1 MAPKSG
7 NQRNYDA
14 ELAKARW
21 EKMNNH
27 PAGYWTELAKQ
38 NRQSGKTLADTRF
51 TSTADGSSGYYPAQ
65 SSLLDTLV
73 TGTMHAIPASFGW
86 RTPYEDGQSKTDP
99 SKREWLTGPD
109 LAKAGFGPRAVRT
122 TADIANAAGDL
133 VAAPK
138 FAIPAYMAGFSDN
151 PWVQIGGVATGATA
165 QAYGGK
171 IAKKIAPNAGR
182 QITRTAVRHLGANG
196 TRTVAGALKTAGKA
210 TKVVGPVSAVLMN
223 GAEIINPTTQLR
235 DELQNEAEWIRR
247 QGQYGRG
254 WKAGTSRVLANFL
267 NNVDK
272 GVDAGSYVLAA
283 GTLNPEWLAL
293 SNGSNVRTVRGYM
306 DAFNNKSG
314 SKLEDMAMDVHRR
327 ELSFLDLHG
336 GGTVSADVPNLVY
349 QKATNVARG
358 NFGDPKRVGWSNERF
373 NDWRNSRRAEGMSEP
388 DIKREAERIRKK
400 YPYYFYQN
408 IPESMRTAT
417 EPQLFINGMAHEQKL
432 QEQIREKNRA
442 AGSW

>member
-21 EKMNNH
+21 ESMNNH
-27 PAGYWTELAKQ
+27 PAGYWNELAKQ
-38 NRQSGKTLADTRF
+38 NWQSGKTLADTRF
-51 TSTADGSSGYYPAQ
+51 TSTADGSDPYYPAQ
-65 SSLLDTLV
+65 SSMLDTLV
-73 TGTMHAIPASFGW
+73 TGTAHAVPAALGW
-86 RTPYEDGQSKTDP
+86 RTPYEEGQSKSDP
-99 SKREWLTGPD
+99 SKRERLTGPD
-109 LAKAGFGPRAVRT
+109 LAKAGFGPRMTRT
-122 TADIANAAGDL
+122 TADVVNMAGDV

-138 FAIPAYMAGFSDN
+138 FAIPTYVAGFSDN
-151 PWVQIGGVATGATA
+151 PWVQIGGVTAGATA

-171 IAKKIAPNAGR
+171 IARKIAPNAGR

-196 TRTVAGALKTAGKA
+196 TRTVAGALKTAGKV
-210 TKVVGPVSAVLMN
+210 TKAVGPVSAVLMN
-223 GAEIINPTTQLR
+223 GAEIINPETQLR

-254 WKAGTSRVLANFL
+254 WKAGTSRVLANVL

-306 DAFNNKSG
+306 NAFNNKSG
-314 SKLEDMAMDVHRR
+314 SDLESAAMGAHMDEMNGVDW
-327 ELSFLDLHG
+327 FG
-336 GGTVSADVPNLVY
+336 GGKVSADVPNLVF
-349 QKATNVARG
+349 QKATNIARG
-358 NFGDPKRVGWSNERF
+358 DFGDPKRVGWSNQLYS
-373 NDWRNSRRAEGMSEP
+373 DWRNSRRAEGMSEP
-388 DIKREAERIRKK
+388 EIKRESERIRKQ

-417 EPQLFINGMAHEQKL
+417 EKQLFRSGMENERQLQK
-432 QEQIREKNRA
+432 QIREANKA
-442 AGSW
+442 TVQ

>member
-65 SSLLDTLV
+65 SSMLDTLV
-73 TGTMHAIPASFGW
+73 TGTTHAIPASFGW
-86 RTPYEDGQSKTDP
+86 RTPYEEGQSKTDP
-99 SKREWLTGPD
+99 WRHERLTGPD
-109 LAKAGFGPRAVRT
+109 LAKAGFGPSVAKT
-122 TADIANAAGDL
+122 TADIANAAGD
-133 VAAPK
+133 VMVAPK
-138 FAIPAYMAGFSDN
+138 FAIPTYVAGFSDN
-151 PWVQIGGVATGATA
+151 PWVQIGGITAGATA

-182 QITRTAVRHLGANG
+182 QITSTAARYLGANG

-306 DAFNNKSG
+306 NALNNKSG
-314 SKLEDMAMDVHRR
+314 SDLESAAMGAHMR
-327 ELSFLDLHG
+327 EMNGFDWFG
-336 GGTVSADVPNLVY
+336 GGKVSADVPNLVY

-388 DIKREAERIRKK
+388 DIKREAERIRKQ

-417 EPQLFINGMAHEQKL
+417 ETQLFRNGMKNERQL
-432 QEQIREKNRA
+432 QSQIWEKNRA
-442 AGSW
+442 AGQ

>member
-27 PAGYWTELAKQ
+27 PAGYWNELAKQ
-38 NRQSGKTLADTRF
+38 NQQSGKPLVDTRF
-51 TSTADGSSGYYPAQ
+51 TSTADGSDPYYPAQ

-73 TGTMHAIPASFGW
+73 TGTTHAIPAAFGW

-109 LAKAGFGPRAVRT
+109 LAKAGFGPRAVKT
-122 TADIANAAGDL
+122 TADIANTAGDV

-165 QAYGGK
+165 QVYGGK
-171 IAKKIAPNAGR
+171 LAKKIAPNAGR

-196 TRTVAGALKTAGKA
+196 ARTVAGALKTAGKA
-210 TKVVGPVSAVLMN
+210 TKAVGPVSAVLMN

-235 DELQNEAEWIRR
+235 DELNNEAEWIRR

-254 WKAGTSRVLANFL
+254 LKAGTSRVLANVL

-272 GVDAGSYVLAA
+272 GVDASSYVLAA

-293 SNGSNVRTVRGYM
+293 ANGSNVRTIRGYM
-306 DAFNNKSG
+306 DALNNKSG
-314 SKLEDMAMDVHRR
+314 SDLESAAMGAHMD
-327 ELSFLDLHG
+327 EMNGFDWFG
-336 GGTVSADVPNLVY
+336 GGKVSADVPNLVY
-349 QKATNVARG
+349 QKATNVAKG

-373 NDWRNSRRAEGMSEP
+373 NDWRNARRAEGMSEQE
-388 DIKREAERIRKK
+388 IKREAERIRKQ

-417 EPQLFINGMAHEQKL
+417 ETQLFRNGMKNEQQL
-432 QEQIREKNRA
+432 QDQIREKNRA
-442 AGSW
+442 AGQ

>member
-21 EKMNNH
+21 ESMNNH
-27 PAGYWTELAKQ
+27 PAGYWNELAKQ
-38 NRQSGKTLADTRF
+38 NWQSGKTLADTRF
-51 TSTADGSSGYYPAQ
+51 TSTADGSDPYYPAQ
-65 SSLLDTLV
+65 SSMLDTLV
-73 TGTMHAIPASFGW
+73 TGTAHAVPAALGY
-86 RTPYEDGQSKTDP
+86 RVPYQEAQSNRDP
-99 SKREWLTGPD
+99 SKREMLTGPD
-109 LAKAGFGPRAVRT
+109 LAKAGFGPRMTRT
-122 TADIANAAGDL
+122 TADVVNMAGDV

-138 FAIPAYMAGFSDN
+138 FAIPTYVAGFSDN
-151 PWVQIGGVATGATA
+151 PWVQIGGVTAGAAT
-165 QAYGGK
+165 QVYGGK
-171 IAKKIAPNAGR
+171 LAKKIVPNAGR

-196 TRTVAGALKTAGKA
+196 TRTVAGALKTAGKV
-210 TKVVGPVSAVLMN
+210 TKAVGPVSAVLMN

-254 WKAGTSRVLANFL
+254 WKAGTSRVLANVL

-306 DAFNNKSG
+306 NAFNNKSG
-314 SKLEDMAMDVHRR
+314 SDLESAAMGAHMAEMNGVDW
-327 ELSFLDLHG
+327 FG
-336 GGTVSADVPNLVY
+336 GGKVSADVPNLVY

-358 NFGDPKRVGWSNERF
+358 DFGDPKRVGWSNQLYS
-373 NDWRNSRRAEGMSEP
+373 DWRNSRRAEGMSEP
-388 DIKREAERIRKK
+388 EIKRESERIRKQ

-417 EPQLFINGMAHEQKL
+417 EKQLFRRGMENERQL
-432 QEQIREKNRA
+432 QTQIREANKA
-442 AGSW
+442 TVQ

>member
-21 EKMNNH
+21 ESMNNH
-27 PAGYWTELAKQ
+27 PAGYWNELAKQ
-38 NRQSGKTLADTRF
+38 NWQSGKTLADTRF
-51 TSTADGSSGYYPAQ
+51 TSIADGSDPYYPAQ
-65 SSLLDTLV
+65 SSMLDTLV
-73 TGTMHAIPASFGW
+73 TGTAHAIPASLGW
-86 RTPYEDGQSKTDP
+86 RTPYEEGQSKSDP

-109 LAKAGFGPRAVRT
+109 LAKAGFGPSMTRT
-122 TADIANAAGDL
+122 TADVVNMAGDV

-138 FAIPAYMAGFSDN
+138 FAIPTYVAGFSDN
-151 PWVQIGGVATGATA
+151 PWVQIGGVTAGAAT
-165 QAYGGK
+165 QVYGGK
-171 IAKKIAPNAGR
+171 LAKKIAPNAGR

-196 TRTVAGALKTAGKA
+196 TRTVAGALKTAGKV
-210 TKVVGPVSAVLMN
+210 TKAVGPVSAVLMN

-254 WKAGTSRVLANFL
+254 WKAGTSRVLANVL

-306 DAFNNKSG
+306 NAFNNKSG
-314 SKLEDMAMDVHRR
+314 SDLESAAMGAHMDEMNGVDW
-327 ELSFLDLHG
+327 FG
-336 GGTVSADVPNLVY
+336 GGKVSADVPNLVF
-349 QKATNVARG
+349 QKATNIASG
-358 NFGDPKRVGWSNERF
+358 DFGDPKRVGWSNQLYS
-373 NDWRNSRRAEGMSEP
+373 DWRNSRRAEGMSEP
-388 DIKREAERIRKK
+388 EIKRESERIRKQ

-417 EPQLFINGMAHEQKL
+417 EKQLFRRGMENERQL
-432 QEQIREKNRA
+432 QTQIREANKA
-442 AGSW
+442 TVQ

>member
-21 EKMNNH
+21 ESMNNH
-27 PAGYWTELAKQ
+27 PAGYWNELARQ
-38 NRQSGKTLADTRF
+38 NRESGKTLADTRF
-51 TSTADGSSGYYPAQ
+51 TSTADGSDPYYPSQ
-65 SSLLDTLV
+65 SSMLDTLI
-73 TGTMHAIPASFGW
+73 TGTAHAIPASFGW

-109 LAKAGFGPRAVRT
+109 LAKAGFGPRAVKT
-122 TADIANAAGDL
+122 TADIANTAGDV

-138 FAIPAYMAGFSDN
+138 FAIPTYAAGFSDN
-151 PWVQIGGVATGATA
+151 PWVQLGGVATGATA
-165 QAYGGK
+165 QVYDGK
-171 IAKKIAPNAGR
+171 IARKNAPNAGR
-182 QITRTAVRHLGANG
+182 QITSTAVRHLGASG
-196 TRTVAGALKTAGKA
+196 TRTAANALKTVGKA
-210 TKVVGPVSAVLMN
+210 AKAVGPLSAALMN
-223 GAEIINPTTQLR
+223 GAEIINPETQLR
-235 DELQNEAEWIRR
+235 AELQNEAEWIRR

-254 WKAGTSRVLANFL
+254 WKAGTSRVLANVL

-306 DAFNNKSG
+306 NAFNNKSG
-314 SKLEDMAMDVHRR
+314 SDLESAAMGAHMGEMNGFDW
-327 ELSFLDLHG
+327 FG
-336 GGTVSADVPNLVY
+336 GGKVSADVPNLVF
-349 QKATNVARG
+349 QKATNVAKG
-358 NFGDPKRVGWSNERF
+358 NFGDPNRVGWSDQRF

-388 DIKREAERIRKK
+388 DIQREAERIRKQ

-417 EPQLFINGMAHEQKL
+417 ETQLFRNGMKNERQL
-432 QEQIREKNRA
+432 QSQIREKNSA
-442 AGSW
+442 AGQ

>member
-21 EKMNNH
+21 ESMNNH
-27 PAGYWTELAKQ
+27 PAGYWNELARQ
-38 NRQSGKTLADTRF
+38 NRESGRTLADTRF
-51 TSTADGSSGYYPAQ
+51 TSTADGSDPYYPAQ
-65 SSLLDTLV
+65 SSMLDTLV
-73 TGTMHAIPASFGW
+73 TGTAHAIPASFGW
-86 RTPYEDGQSKTDP
+86 RTPYEDGHSKTDP

-109 LAKAGFGPRAVRT
+109 LAKAGFGPRAVKT
-122 TADIANAAGDL
+122 TADIANTAGDV

-138 FAIPAYMAGFSDN
+138 FAIPAYAAGFSDN
-151 PWVQIGGVATGATA
+151 PWVQIGGVTAGATA

-223 GAEIINPTTQLR
+223 GSEIINPTTQLR

-254 WKAGTSRVLANFL
+254 WKAGTSRVLANVL

-306 DAFNNKSG
+306 NALNNKSG
-314 SKLEDMAMDVHRR
+314 SDLESAAMGAHMD
-327 ELSFLDLHG
+327 EMNGFDWFG
-336 GGTVSADVPNLVY
+336 GGKVSADVPNLVY

-358 NFGDPKRVGWSNERF
+358 NFGDPKRVGWSNQRF

-388 DIKREAERIRKK
+388 DIQREAERIRKQ

-417 EPQLFINGMAHEQKL
+417 ETELFRRGMEKERQLQS
-432 QEQIREKNRA
+432 QIWEKNRA
-442 AGSW
+442 AGQ